1 MADHMISVDAG
12 NGGTNAVMSKKGGYT
27 STYFPSVRAAASGDT
42 LGLGADL
49 EMQYDYVDWN
59 GHRYVYGDDVIRVT
73 RRNLERHM
81 GLNRYANEMQQFLIA
96 VAIGRLGVTK
106 GTVDLTLFAPPG
118 AYNALKPEILKR
130 LMEDKGEV
138 EIKFK
143 ADKKPREWTYQ
154 NVTVWPEGV
163 GAAACFILDDKGEVV
178 KSDVLTGDTVVL
190 DMGAYT
196 LDALQLHD
204 GNFNPEALQYAT
216 WENGGINVHI
226 REPIL
231 NVVKKKSDDFA
242 NITVDDIDLAIRAGL
257 EKGDYT
263 LRAAGL
269 SVDLKPLVDK
279 YRERYAEWIG
289 NNIADGVFGS
299 FRGVKSVILVGGGTT
314 LVRDFMVKWYGDKI
328 LDPKSNPSTAKVHPV
343 DMNAVGGLRFAM
355 MRLKKTSS

>member
-1 MADHMISVDAG
+1 MADHVISVDAG

-27 STYFPSVRAAASGDT
+27 STYFPSVRAAATGDT
-42 LGLGADL
+42 LGLGADF

-73 RRNLERHM
+73 RRGLERHM

-106 GTVDLTLFAPPG
+106 GTVNLTVFAPPG
-118 AYNALKPEILKR
+118 VYNQLKPDIIKR

-138 EIKFK
+138 EIRFK
-143 ADKKPREWTYQ
+143 ADKKPREWVYE
-154 NVTVWPEGV
+154 NVTVLPEGV
-163 GAAACFILDDKGEVV
+163 GAAACFILDDKGEMV

-204 GNFNPEALQYAT
+204 GNFNPEALQFAT
-216 WENGGINVHI
+216 WENGGINVHV

-231 NVVKKKSDDFA
+231 NIVKKRSEDFA
-242 NITVDDIDLAIRAGL
+242 NVTVDDIDLVIRAGL
-257 EKGDYT
+257 EKGDYM

-269 SVDLKPLVDK
+269 AVDLKPLVDK
-279 YRERYAEWIG
+279 YRERYGEWIA

-299 FRGVKSVILVGGGTT
+299 FRGIKSVILVGGGTT
-314 LVRDFMVKWYGDKI
+314 LIHDFMVKWYRDKI
-328 LDPKSNPSTAKVHPV
+328 LDPKKYTSTAKIHPV
-343 DMNAVGGLRFAM
+343 DFNAVGGLRFSLMQA
-355 MRLKKTSS
+355 KKA

>member
-1 MADHMISVDAG
+1 MADHVISVDAG
-12 NGGTNAVMSKKGGYT
+12 NGGTNAVLSKKSGY
-27 STYFPSVRAAASGDT
+27 SSVYFPSVRAAATGDS

-49 EMQYDYVDWN
+49 ELQYEWVDWN
-59 GHRYVYGDDVIRVT
+59 GHRYIVGDDVVRVT

-96 VAIGRLGVTK
+96 VAIGKLGVTK

-118 AYNALKPEILKR
+118 AYNQLKPDIIKR

-138 EIKFK
+138 EIQFK
-143 ADKKPREWTYQ
+143 GDKKAREWRYES
-154 NVTVWPEGV
+154 VTVWPEGV
-163 GAAACFILDDKGEVV
+163 GAAACFILDDKGELL
-178 KSDVLTGDTVVL
+178 KSDVLTGETVVL

-196 LDALQLHD
+196 LDALKLTD

-216 WENGGINVHI
+216 WENGGINAHL

-231 NVVKKKSDDFA
+231 SVIKKKSEEFA
-242 NITVDDIDLAIRAGL
+242 QVTVDDIDQVMRRGL

-269 SVDLKPLVDK
+269 AVDVKPLVEK
-279 YRERYAEWIG
+279 YRERYAEWIA
-289 NNIADGVFGS
+289 NNIGDGVFGG
-299 FRGVKSVILVGGGTT
+299 FKGVKSVILVGGGTT
-314 LVRDFMVKWYGDKI
+314 LVTDHMKKWYGDKI

-343 DMNAVGGLRFAM
+343 DMNAVGGLRFAL
-355 MRLKKTSS
+355 MRLKKAK

>member
-1 MADHMISVDAG
+1 MADHVISVDAG
-12 NGGTNAVMSKKGGYT
+12 NGGTNAVLSRKGGY
-27 STYFPSVRAAASGDT
+27 SSVYFPSVRASATGDT

-49 EMQYDYVDWN
+49 ELQYDFVDWN
-59 GHRYVYGDDVIRVT
+59 GHRYIVGDDVIRVT

-96 VAIGRLGVTK
+96 VAIGKLGVTK

-118 AYNALKPEILKR
+118 AYNQLKPDIIKR

-138 EIKFK
+138 EIHFK
-143 ADKKPREWTYQ
+143 GDKKARSWHYES
-154 NVTVWPEGV
+154 VTVWPEGV
-163 GAAACFILDDKGEVV
+163 GAAACFILDDKGELV
-178 KSDVLTGDTVVL
+178 KSDVLVGDTVVL

-196 LDALQLHD
+196 LDALKLTD

-216 WENGGINVHI
+216 WENGGIHAHI

-231 NVVKKKSDDFA
+231 SVIKKKADDFA
-242 NITVDDIDLAIRAGL
+242 NVTVDDIDQVIRTGL

-269 SVDLKPLVDK
+269 TVDVKPLVDK
-279 YRERYAEWIG
+279 YRERYAEWIA
-289 NNIADGVFGS
+289 NNIGDGVFNS

-314 LVRDFMVKWYGDKI
+314 LIRDHMLKWYGDKI
-328 LDPKSNPSTAKVHPV
+328 LDPKQNPSTAKVHPV
-343 DMNAVGGLRFAM
+343 DMNAVGGLRFALL
-355 MRLKKTSS
+355 RLKKAK

>member
-1 MADHMISVDAG
+1 MADHLISVDAG

-96 VAIGRLGVTK
+96 VAIGRLGVSK

-118 AYNALKPEILKR
+118 AYNSLKPEIIKR

-138 EIKFK
+138 EIRFK

-163 GAAACFILDDKGEVV
+163 GAAACFILDDKGELV

-216 WENGGINVHI
+216 WENGGINAHV

-231 NVVKKKSDDFA
+231 NVVKKKSEDFA

-269 SVDLKPLVDK
+269 AVDLKPLVDK

-328 LDPKSNPSTAKVHPV
+328 LDPKNNPSTAKVHPV

-355 MRLKKTSS
+355 MRLKKAAS